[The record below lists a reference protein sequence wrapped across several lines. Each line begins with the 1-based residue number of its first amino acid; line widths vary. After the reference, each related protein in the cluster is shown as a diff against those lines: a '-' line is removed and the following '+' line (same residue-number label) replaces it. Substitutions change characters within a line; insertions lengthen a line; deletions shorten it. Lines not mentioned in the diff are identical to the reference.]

1 MIRCSG
7 YPAFLD
13 WRTEKLCAC
22 KFQGTRSVAL
32 LRLHSRLKILKA
44 DPKLLL
50 SDCCDEAIKWL
61 SRPLQGLAE
70 KLRIFSWDV
79 YACSWH
85 VPPLDTASG
94 KASNAQFP
102 SLCSDIPMKQFI
114 VSINDQLPNAQ
125 KFIIYD
131 LDDTHLFVQ
140 PHVAD
145 MLQNK
150 VKDFLDKITY
160 EKPA

>member
-1 MIRCSG
+1 M
-7 YPAFLD
+7 P
-13 WRTEKLCAC
+13 
-22 KFQGTRSVAL
+22 
-32 LRLHSRLKILKA
+32 
-44 DPKLLL
+44 L
-50 SDCCDEAIKWL
+50 SDTM
-61 SRPLQGLAE
+61 SP
-70 KLRIFSWDV
+70 
-79 YACSWH
+79 
-85 VPPLDTASG
+85 
-94 KASNAQFP
+94 
-102 SLCSDIPMKQFI
+102 CSDIPMKQFI